1 MDGSIA
7 RKREQ
12 GRVRSEKNVAAAN
25 AAGLQVMLF
34 TVDKP
39 EDWQKMA
46 DAKVDAIITD
56 DPEALV
62 LWLRSRRLHP

>member
-1 MDGSIA
+1 MVTP
-7 RKREQ
+7 ET
-12 GRVRSEKNVAAAN
+12 VAAAH
-25 AAGLQVMLF
+25 AAGLQVIPW

-39 EDWQKMA
+39 EDWQAMV

-62 LWLRSRRLHP
+62 IWLRGKKLHP